1 MSEQKET
8 VLNDKDT
15 ENNLD
20 KQQKVEEKKVDAK
33 INLNKGRSEDQV
45 YKVDLTKKPESNEES
60 ESLKEGEQQENENK
74 LQSSNENNESANPI
88 KKEGEEQESVLELI
102 TDEEDEPNDNLKA
115 AAERYKETQETPKNK
130 DTGEF
135 LEDEGE
141 ESDAKEVNPYA
152 DIEGLDKLAKFIKE
166 TGGSVEDYVRAT
178 SDYSSASDEAVIKQY
193 LKDTKKN
200 FSDEDLDFYIED
212 KFGYDEDIDDE
223 KDIKRKKLAFKEAA
237 ANARQHLETLKD
249 KYYSDVKL
257 NSKLSPEQK
266 EAVEFYQ
273 KYKNESA
280 ETQDKQ
286 KKQRVHFEKETEQVF
301 SDDFKGFDFKI
312 GENKYR
318 YKVSD
323 TDTVKQSQSDLGKFL
338 GDYFDSESGI
348 LKDAKGYHKTL
359 YAGKNIDKIAEHFY
373 NQGRAEA
380 LQDAD
385 AKAKNINMDGR
396 RTSQDFIQAGGI
408 KVKVLDSGESNQM
421 GKVKLP
427 KRFQKNN

>member
-20 KQQKVEEKKVDAK
+20 TQEKVEENKVDAK
-33 INLNKGRSEDQV
+33 IDLSKGKSKGDDEV
-45 YKVDLTKKPESNEES
+45 YKVDLSKKPETNEEGKS
-60 ESLKEGEQQENENK
+60 EQGKQEDENELQSTDKDNEIAKQEGEQE
-74 LQSSNENNESANPI
+74 
-88 KKEGEEQESVLELI
+88 ESVLELVE
-102 TDEEDEPNDNLKA
+102 DEDDAPEPNDKLKA
-115 AAERYKETQETPKNK
+115 AAEKYNESDKEEDSQFANQEP
-130 DTGEF
+130 D
-135 LEDEGE
+135 EDEP
-141 ESDAKEVNPYA
+141 KVVNPYA
-152 DIEGLDKLAKFIKE
+152 DIEGLDKLADFIKE

-178 SDYSSASDEAVIKQY
+178 SDYSNASDEAVIKQY

-237 ANARQHLETLKD
+237 SDARQHLETLKD

-257 NSKLSPEQK
+257 NSKLNPEQK

-273 KYKNESA
+273 KYQAENA
-280 ETQDKQ
+280 ETQEKQ

-301 SDDFKGFDFKI
+301 SNDFKGFDFEV
-312 GENKYR
+312 GGNKYR
-318 YKVSD
+318 YKVGD
-323 TDTVKQSQSDLGKFL
+323 VNAVKESQSDLGKFL
-338 GDYFDSESGI
+338 GDYFDSESGV

-373 NQGRAEA
+373 NQGKAEA
-380 LQDAD
+380 LKDVD

-396 RTSQDFIQAGGI
+396 RTSQESIQVGGV

-427 KRFQKNN
+427 KRFQK